1 MKYLKRSLLLIIVSL
16 VFTSC
21 ETKEQKTTDVAITT
35 SDKEATTLIINL
47 TSDATE
53 NPHGSLMGMHLAQK
67 ALKNGVNVSIFLNV
81 NAVKLML
88 PTSESISF
96 QGENLQDVLKDIMDS
111 GGKVLACP
119 HCMEVHEVKET
130 DLMVG
135 VKYVNDNTLIDMIKL
150 SPTVFTY

>member
-1 MKYLKRSLLLIIVSL
+1 MKYFRHSLLLILVSL

-21 ETKEQKTTDVAITT
+21 ETKEQKTTDVAKTT
-35 SDKEATTLIINL
+35 ADKEATTLIINL

-53 NPHGSLMGMHLAQK
+53 DPHGSLMGLHLAQK
-67 ALKNGVNVSIFLNV
+67 SLKNGMNVTVFLNV

-88 PTSESISF
+88 PTSDSISF
-96 QGENLQDVLKDIMDS
+96 QGENLQEVLRDIMDN

-119 HCMEVHEVKET
+119 HCMEVHDVKEI
-130 DLMVG
+130 DLMEG

-150 SPTVFTY
+150 NPTVFTY